1 VLGMSLDREKTE
13 DLLVNSPKQNISE
26 YLGSITRLQG
36 SLNTLSLSNIR
47 STEKVQIQMVMS
59 FYFYIDYSLNSSG
72 WV

>member
-1 VLGMSLDREKTE
+1 MLGMSLDREKTE